1 MAAGEEKPN
10 EQRNGKSTKTVRRA
24 PGAEWILSL
33 VCLSNAAAAGQ
44 ELPSGAGT
52 WTRPSASA
60 PGSAA
65 DSLERLAVWVDLSEP
80 ALAGLSRA
88 SAIEREAHRRRILE
102 QQDRVAAAL
111 RSLGA
116 VELARVQLLRNS
128 IAVHLPRDQVGAA
141 GQISGVLALRPL
153 RDVHRSP
160 PHPRD

>member
-1 MAAGEEKPN
+1 MAADEEKPYA
-10 EQRNGKSTKTVRRA
+10 QRNGKSTETTRRVLA
-24 PGAEWILSL
+24 ANWILSL
-33 VCLSNAAAAGQ
+33 ACFFNFAAADQ
-44 ELPSGAGT
+44 TVPSGAGA
-52 WTRPSASA
+52 WTRPSASTPREA
-60 PGSAA
+60 P
-65 DSLERLAVWVDLSEP
+65 DSSTRFAYWVDLSEP

-116 VELARVQLLRNS
+116 VELGRVQLLRNS